1 MEQVSDKD
9 TGSDRRSI
17 EELAKIFKALS
28 DPTRLSIVQLLVKSP
43 GLLCVNALTRI
54 LSVTQSA
61 VSQHLRVL
69 RNVGLVRSKRVGP
82 MVHYRI
88 NEDALK
94 EYRDLFVATFGG
106 EILPC

>member
-1 MEQVSDKD
+1 MNNPN
-9 TGSDRRSI
+9 TGPDRRSI
-17 EELAKIFKALS
+17 EELAKVFKAMS
-28 DPTRLSIVQLLVKSP
+28 DPTRLSIVQLLAKSP

-88 NEDALK
+88 NEDALE
-94 EYRDLFVATFGG
+94 EYRDLFAATFGKD
-106 EILPC
+106 ILTK